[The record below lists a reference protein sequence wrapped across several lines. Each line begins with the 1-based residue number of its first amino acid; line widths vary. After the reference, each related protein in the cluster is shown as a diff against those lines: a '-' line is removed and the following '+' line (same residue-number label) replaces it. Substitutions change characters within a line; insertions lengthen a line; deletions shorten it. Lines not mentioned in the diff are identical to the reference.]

1 MTLDDIKRTA
11 LNHPEPLQIMWDQL
25 DQDPQYTE
33 EFERTLGVVIQNLP
47 ILESLYTKLTSG
59 KSVLL
64 PDSDTA
70 LKYDEIEQH
79 TMLIAEEL
87 VATYEMADLYDRYT
101 KVKNVIQA

>member
-1 MTLDDIKRTA
+1 MTLEDIKRTA

-25 DQDPQYTE
+25 DQDPQYTV

-70 LKYDEIEQH
+70 LKYDEIEQY
-79 TMLIAEEL
+79 TMLVAEEL
-87 VATYEMADLYDRYT
+87 GAVYEMADLYDRYT

>member
-70 LKYDEIEQH
+70 LKYDEIEQY
-79 TMLIAEEL
+79 TMLVAEEL
-87 VATYEMADLYDRYT
+87 VATYYMADLYDRYT
-101 KVKNVIQA
+101 KIKNVIQA